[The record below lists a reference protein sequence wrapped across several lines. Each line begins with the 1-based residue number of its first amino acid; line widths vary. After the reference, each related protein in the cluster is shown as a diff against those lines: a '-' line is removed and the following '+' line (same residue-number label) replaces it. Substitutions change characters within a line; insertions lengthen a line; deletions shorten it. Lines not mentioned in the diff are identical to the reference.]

1 MRIGDRIV
9 TPWDRGPTYLVEPT
23 LADLYDRAMGNRPI
37 VGELGTVSIHLGML
51 GHGAMW
57 GGGDRDIAAVREK
70 LEADT
75 LGAEGFA
82 WNLPPLL
89 QEYYRFPRYL
99 NDVPGFEEDV
109 RAVDAADGRIDG
121 RWRDNDIAQLLQGF
135 ETPARIPYQ
144 ARVLQEMIRREGFGA
159 DDVPDLLFVNH
170 KMIDYI
176 SHVWTVNSPE
186 MQDAVRAEDA
196 ALRDLVSFLAR
207 QVGRGN
213 WALVLTADH
222 GSIPDPKVSGA
233 FAIPAGALASGINA
247 AFDTDGD
254 DVHVVQV
261 IQPTQIFIDE
271 AELAENGHTL
281 EDVARWLMGLTK
293 GDVASAS
300 LPPDVADD
308 PVFQAAF
315 PSRLLPQLPCLPE
328 ARA

>member
-1 MRIGDRIV
+1 
-9 TPWDRGPTYLVEPT
+9 
-23 LADLYDRAMGNRPI
+23 
-37 VGELGTVSIHLGML
+37 
-51 GHGAMW
+51 
-57 GGGDRDIAAVREK
+57 
-70 LEADT
+70 
-75 LGAEGFA
+75 
-82 WNLPPLL
+82 
-89 QEYYRFPRYL
+89 
-99 NDVPGFEEDV
+99 
-109 RAVDAADGRIDG
+109 
-121 RWRDNDIAQLLQGF
+121 
-135 ETPARIPYQ
+135 
-144 ARVLQEMIRREGFGA
+144 MIRREGFGA

-196 ALRDLVSFLAR
+196 ALRDLVSFLDR

-213 WALVLTADH
+213 WVFVLTADH

-233 FAIPAGALASGINA
+233 FAIPAGALASGING

-293 GDVASAS
+293 GDVASAP

-315 PSRLLPQLPCLPE
+315 PSRLLSQLPCLPE